1 MENLLSDKHD
11 WKIVISVLGETRI
24 VEDLILNKESLV
36 FCKQISVANTT
47 NGKAYVNCFKKS
59 FASDLGQVR
68 EYKFIS
74 FTSLPI
80 SLLLLCKT
88 FLFFLNKIDQTD

>member
-11 WKIVISVLGETRI
+11 WKVVISVLGETRI
-24 VEDLILNKESLV
+24 VEDLILSKESLV

-68 EYKFIS
+68 ERINIYLIYLSTFI
-74 FTSLPI
+74 TSI
-80 SLLLLCKT
+80 GG
-88 FLFFLNKIDQTD
+88 